1 MKFNCEENRQLWRRL
16 YKKALIQWNSMP
28 LLPEWLDETTI
39 EGIID
44 QQENDLTVDQN
55 NISLEHLLDLDKESW
70 IEYIQNNIKA
80 NNAII
85 VCLCILSL

>member
-1 MKFNCEENRQLWRRL
+1 MEFNCEENRQLWRRL
-16 YKKALIQWNSMP
+16 YKKALIKWNSRP
-28 LLPEWLDETTI
+28 ELPTHLDNNKLEEI
-39 EGIID
+39 MD
-44 QQENDLTVDQN
+44 QQERSISTNQDV
-55 NISLEHLLDLDKESW
+55 ISLENLLDLDKESW